1 MLKLSDIVAKLHAR
15 FVARRTER
23 FRESCCTMH
32 RCVGRHEWLMS
43 VSFLTVVLGFGLSE
57 PALSQSSKAKTK
69 GKSSAK
75 AELSDDLAKY
85 VAPLTGEESPIAS
98 NKTITVYLNSG
109 KVLTDMTVTE
119 ALLGTGDESL
129 KFLSVA
135 DADGK
140 KKQKLA
146 AALIG
151 RIHSGEHDY
160 DLVFDPGKKGPV
172 LIDVTT
178 RDADV
183 NERLKSHGQRI
194 WPEQTDEERAKTI
207 ADYKDFLK
215 RVQANYQFPTQL
227 HETQFF
233 LFLTDLPANQVG
245 QQVAN
250 LDSMYAKLCDLFG
263 VPKTKNLFLG
273 KCIIVAFAT
282 EESFLG
288 FELKFL
294 DNPKAKGAQ
303 GLSHGSSDG
312 RQIIACY
319 RGGGDAAAFGALLV
333 HETTHSFAHR
343 FRSNAVYPKWIGE
356 GLADWIAYAV
366 VPRKYAVDRQ
376 KKSVERV
383 QKSGSLGGNFL
394 DQNAMLEDWQYD
406 MGSHLI
412 NYLVQLDPGRF
423 RAFLINIKEGDTPEE
438 ALGRSYG
445 LTYPE
450 LLTQYGRSIG
460 VAKLQ
465 P

>member
-1 MLKLSDIVAKLHAR
+1 MGL
-15 FVARRTER
+15 T
-23 FRESCCTMH
+23 
-32 RCVGRHEWLMS
+32 VGRYRRLIGFS
-43 VSFLTVVLGFGLSE
+43 ILAVVLGFGLSE
-57 PALSQSSKAKTK
+57 PARSQTSKAKPK
-69 GKSSAK
+69 GKSAAK

-85 VAPLTGEESPIAS
+85 VAPLTGDESPIAN
-98 NKTITVYLNSG
+98 NKTVTVYLTNG

-119 ALLGTGDESL
+119 ALLGAGDESL

-140 KKQKLA
+140 KKQKLVA
-146 AALIG
+146 TSIG
-151 RIHSGEHDY
+151 RIHSGDHDY
-160 DLVFDPGKKGPV
+160 DLTFDPSKKGPV
-172 LIDVTT
+172 LIDVTA

-183 NERLKSHGQRI
+183 NERLKSKGQRI

-215 RVQANYQFPTQL
+215 RVQANYQFPMQL

-233 LFLTDLPANQVG
+233 LFLTDMPANQVG
-245 QQVAN
+245 QQITN
-250 LDSMYAKLCDLFG
+250 LDNMYARLCDLFG

-312 RQIIACY
+312 RQIIACF
-319 RGGGDAAAFGALLV
+319 RGSGDAAAFGALLV

-343 FRSNAVYPKWIGE
+343 FRSNSVYPKWIGE

-423 RAFLINIKEGDTPEE
+423 RAFLIFIKEGDTPEE

-445 LTYPE
+445 LSYPE
-450 LLTQYGRSIG
+450 LLAQYGRSIG

>member
-1 MLKLSDIVAKLHAR
+1 MPKPSDIVAKLHAR
-15 FVARRTER
+15 FVARRSEKR
-23 FRESCCTMH
+23 CESCGAI
-32 RCVGRHEWLMS
+32 GRRAGRNQWFMS
-43 VSFLTVVLGFGLSE
+43 VSFLAVMLGFGLCE
-57 PALSQSSKAKTK
+57 PARSQSSKAKTK
-69 GKSSAK
+69 AKAAAK

-85 VAPLTGEESPIAS
+85 VAPLTGDESPIA
-98 NKTITVYLNSG
+98 NHKTIKVYLNNG

-119 ALLGTGDESL
+119 ALLGTGDETL

-140 KKQKLA
+140 KKQKLM

-160 DLVFDPGKKGPV
+160 DLTFDPGKKGLV
-172 LIDVTT
+172 LIDITA
-178 RDADV
+178 RDANV
-183 NERLKSHGQRI
+183 NKRLKSHGQRL

-207 ADYKDFLK
+207 SDYKDFLK
-215 RVQANYQFPTQL
+215 RVQANYQFPMQH

-245 QQVAN
+245 QHVAN

-263 VPKTKNLFLG
+263 VPKTTNLFLG

-312 RQIIACY
+312 RQIISCY

-333 HETTHSFAHR
+333 HETTHSFTHR

-383 QKSGSLGGNFL
+383 QRTSSLGGNFL
-394 DQNAMLEDWQYD
+394 DQNALLEDWQYD

-423 RAFLINIKEGDTPEE
+423 RGFLIFIKEGDTPEE
-438 ALGRSYG
+438 ALSRSYG

-460 VAKLQ
+460 LAKLQ

>member
-1 MLKLSDIVAKLHAR
+1 MSKPAEIVANIYTRIVKRRNGTRCKPHYAMNRQVGPHQFL
-15 FVARRTER
+15 VA
-23 FRESCCTMH
+23 
-32 RCVGRHEWLMS
+32 VA
-43 VSFLTVVLGFGLSE
+43 FLTAVLGFGFCES
-57 PALSQSSKAKTK
+57 AQSQSSKAKTK
-69 GKSSAK
+69 GKSAAK
-75 AELSDDLAKY
+75 AELSDELAKY
-85 VAPLTGEESPIAS
+85 VVPLTGDESPIA
-98 NKTITVYLNSG
+98 NDKTITVYLNNG
-109 KVLTDMTVTE
+109 KVLTDMKVSE
-119 ALLGTGDESL
+119 SLLGTGDESL
-129 KFLSVA
+129 KFLTVT

-146 AALIG
+146 VALIV
-151 RIHSGEHDY
+151 RIRSGERDY
-160 DLVFDPGKKGPV
+160 DLVFDPGKKGQV
-172 LIDVTT
+172 LIDVTA

-207 ADYKDFLK
+207 ADYKEFLK

-227 HETQFF
+227 YETQFF

-245 QQVAN
+245 QHVAN
-250 LDSMYAKLCDLFG
+250 LDNMYAKLCDLFG
-263 VPKTKNLFLG
+263 VPKTQNLFLG

-319 RGGGDAAAFGALLV
+319 RGGGDAAAFGSLLV

-343 FRSNAVYPKWIGE
+343 FRSNRVYPKWIGE

-366 VPRKYAVDRQ
+366 VPRKSAIERQ

-438 ALGRSYG
+438 ALGHSYG
-445 LTYPE
+445 LTYAE
-450 LLTQYGRSIG
+450 LLSQYGRSLG

-465 P
+465 L

>member
-1 MLKLSDIVAKLHAR
+1 MRFMDCLPKRSTEDMAHILTERFMLKPSDIVAKLHVR
-15 FVARRTER
+15 FVGRRNEKSH
-23 FRESCCTMH
+23 ESCCAMGLT
-32 RCVGRHEWLMS
+32 VGRYRRLIGFS
-43 VSFLTVVLGFGLSE
+43 ILAVVLGFGLSE
-57 PALSQSSKAKTK
+57 PARSQTSKAKPK
-69 GKSSAK
+69 GKSAAK

-85 VAPLTGEESPIAS
+85 VAPLTGDESPIAN
-98 NKTITVYLNSG
+98 NKTVTVYLTNG

-119 ALLGTGDESL
+119 ALLGAGDESL

-140 KKQKLA
+140 KKQKLVA
-146 AALIG
+146 TSIG
-151 RIHSGEHDY
+151 RIHSGDHDY
-160 DLVFDPGKKGPV
+160 DLTFDPSKKGPV
-172 LIDVTT
+172 LIDVTA

-183 NERLKSHGQRI
+183 NERLKSKGQRI

-215 RVQANYQFPTQL
+215 RVQANYQFPMQL

-233 LFLTDLPANQVG
+233 LFLTDMPANQVG
-245 QQVAN
+245 QQITN
-250 LDSMYAKLCDLFG
+250 LDNMYARLCDLFG

-312 RQIIACY
+312 RQIIACF
-319 RGGGDAAAFGALLV
+319 RGSGDAAAFGALLV

-343 FRSNAVYPKWIGE
+343 FRSNSVYPKWIGE

-394 DQNAMLEDWQYD
+394 DQKRHA
-406 MGSHLI
+406 
-412 NYLVQLDPGRF
+412 
-423 RAFLINIKEGDTPEE
+423 
-438 ALGRSYG
+438 
-445 LTYPE
+445 
-450 LLTQYGRSIG
+450 
-460 VAKLQ
+460 
-465 P
+465 

>member
-1 MLKLSDIVAKLHAR
+1 MM
-15 FVARRTER
+15 VARLILVCAICLGAGAEANSQTPK
-23 FRESCCTMH
+23 SKSKGTS
-32 RCVGRHEWLMS
+32 VGKA
-43 VSFLTVVLGFGLSE
+43 
-57 PALSQSSKAKTK
+57 ALN
-69 GKSSAK
+69 
-75 AELSDDLAKY
+75 EDLAKY
-85 VAPLTGEESPIAS
+85 VTELSGDESPIAS
-98 NKTITVYLNSG
+98 NKTITVYLTNG

-119 ALLGTGDESL
+119 ALLGANDESL

-151 RIHSGEHDY
+151 RIHSGEHNY
-160 DLVFDPGKKGPV
+160 DLTFDPGKKGLV
-172 LIDVTT
+172 LIDVTA

-183 NERLKSHGQRI
+183 NERLKSKGQQL

-215 RVQANYQFPTQL
+215 RVQANYQFPMQL

-245 QQVAN
+245 QHVAN

-263 VPKTKNLFLG
+263 ISRTKNLFLG

-294 DNPKAKGAQ
+294 DNAKAKGAQ

-319 RGGGDAAAFGALLV
+319 RGSGDAAAFGALLV

-383 QKSGSLGGNFL
+383 QRTSSLGGNFL
-394 DQNAMLEDWQYD
+394 DQNALLEDWQYD
-406 MGSHLI
+406 IGAHLI

-438 ALGRSYG
+438 ALSRSYG

-450 LLTQYGRSIG
+450 LVAQYGRFIG
-460 VAKLQ
+460 VANLQ